1 MTHQE
6 LLRLSLAQ
14 AQVLIAGKEVTP
26 LELVDA
32 YLSRIEETEAK
43 FRSFAEVYADAARS
57 SARALTEMQAAG
69 RFLGPL
75 HGIPVS
81 LKDNINV
88 KGLRT
93 TACSQVYRD
102 NYPTEDAVVV
112 RRLKAAGAVIIG
124 KTVMHEFAQGATTDS
139 PMFGAAHNP
148 WDPARFCCGSSG
160 GSAASVANATSL
172 ASLGT
177 DTGGSIRLPSGVCG
191 LVGMRPTIGRV
202 SLNGIVPLAW
212 SLDACGPITRSI
224 RDNALMLGVLAGEE
238 PGDPST
244 AKRPGDDFSRTIDRG
259 VKGLRIGIL
268 PEVLFQKDQPAVVAA
283 VQRAL
288 ETFRSLGAEIVKCRV
303 DRLELM
309 PKAWSAV
316 CYVEATSFHQKNLR
330 TCPLDYGDDVRVL
343 FQAGEFI
350 SGTTYVH
357 AQRYRR
363 WLREQFRT
371 LFREQVDLLL
381 FPTLPFTAVP
391 IGDYELIIHGVK
403 ENVLPLSGTYV
414 CYAPTTGLPALTL
427 PCGLDERGLPVGLQ
441 LLGDAF
447 REDVCYQAGAA
458 FESVFHLYDRLP
470 GIRPESCC

>member
-1 MTHQE
+1 
-6 LLRLSLAQ
+6 
-14 AQVLIAGKEVTP
+14 
-26 LELVDA
+26 
-32 YLSRIEETEAK
+32 
-43 FRSFAEVYADAARS
+43 
-57 SARALTEMQAAG
+57 
-69 RFLGPL
+69 
-75 HGIPVS
+75 
-81 LKDNINV
+81 
-88 KGLRT
+88 
-93 TACSQVYRD
+93 
-102 NYPTEDAVVV
+102 
-112 RRLKAAGAVIIG
+112 
-124 KTVMHEFAQGATTDS
+124 
-139 PMFGAAHNP
+139 
-148 WDPARFCCGSSG
+148 
-160 GSAASVANATSL
+160 
-172 ASLGT
+172 
-177 DTGGSIRLPSGVCG
+177 
-191 LVGMRPTIGRV
+191 MRPTIGRV

-470 GIRPESCC
+470 GIR

>member
-6 LLRLSLAQ
+6 LLRLSLVQAQ
-14 AQVLIAGKEVTP
+14 ALIAGKEVTP

-191 LVGMRPTIGRV
+191 LVGMRPTIGR
-202 SLNGIVPLAW
+202 
-212 SLDACGPITRSI
+212 
-224 RDNALMLGVLAGEE
+224 GE
-238 PGDPST
+238 P
-244 AKRPGDDFSRTIDRG
+244 
-259 VKGLRIGIL
+259 
-268 PEVLFQKDQPAVVAA
+268 
-283 VQRAL
+283 
-288 ETFRSLGAEIVKCRV
+288 
-303 DRLELM
+303 
-309 PKAWSAV
+309 
-316 CYVEATSFHQKNLR
+316 
-330 TCPLDYGDDVRVL
+330 
-343 FQAGEFI
+343 
-350 SGTTYVH
+350 
-357 AQRYRR
+357 QRYRSSGLELGR
-363 WLREQFRT
+363 LRPHHPQH
-371 LFREQVDLLL
+371 
-381 FPTLPFTAVP
+381 P
-391 IGDYELIIHGVK
+391 
-403 ENVLPLSGTYV
+403 
-414 CYAPTTGLPALTL
+414 
-427 PCGLDERGLPVGLQ
+427 
-441 LLGDAF
+441 
-447 REDVCYQAGAA
+447 
-458 FESVFHLYDRLP
+458 
-470 GIRPESCC
+470 

>member
-139 PMFGAAHNP
+139 PMFGAARNP

-191 LVGMRPTIGRV
+191 PGR
-202 SLNGIVPLAW
+202 
-212 SLDACGPITRSI
+212 DAPHH
-224 RDNALMLGVLAGEE
+224 
-238 PGDPST
+238 
-244 AKRPGDDFSRTIDRG
+244 RPGE
-259 VKGLRIGIL
+259 
-268 PEVLFQKDQPAVVAA
+268 P
-283 VQRAL
+283 
-288 ETFRSLGAEIVKCRV
+288 
-303 DRLELM
+303 
-309 PKAWSAV
+309 
-316 CYVEATSFHQKNLR
+316 
-330 TCPLDYGDDVRVL
+330 
-343 FQAGEFI
+343 
-350 SGTTYVH
+350 
-357 AQRYRR
+357 QRYRSSGLE
-363 WLREQFRT
+363 LR
-371 LFREQVDLLL
+371 
-381 FPTLPFTAVP
+381 
-391 IGDYELIIHGVK
+391 
-403 ENVLPLSGTYV
+403 
-414 CYAPTTGLPALTL
+414 
-427 PCGLDERGLPVGLQ
+427 
-441 LLGDAF
+441 
-447 REDVCYQAGAA
+447 
-458 FESVFHLYDRLP
+458 RL
-470 GIRPESCC
+470 RPHHPQHP